1 MALNLDEIQALT
13 RDYWYP
19 RAYDNYFTSNV
30 LTYRMLR
37 DGKKLSG
44 GDKIRVPIYH
54 GGPHGGAFGVNT
66 TFNTARFDDH
76 NAARYDW
83 AKQYEPVTYNIND
96 KIKNAGPQAEV
107 DLVMNKL
114 DMAQKGIRDNMA
126 LEIYGDGTPTSPGTD
141 PITGLFAMI
150 NATTTTAYGE
160 LQEADIAEWK
170 PGAVT
175 LTTESLT
182 LPVMRRL
189 RTACEFG
196 DGPVDSP
203 TLFVT
208 TKALLD
214 TFRGLLQPQQRFG
227 SDDNIAKA
235 GFRNI
240 EFEGVP
246 VVADGKCTA
255 GLMFALNENYLDFQS
270 HQDFMFHHEPW
281 MRPTNQYM
289 YTMQIIWVGNLVCL
303 RRDAHGYH
311 SNLS

>member
-30 LTYRMLR
+30 LVYRLLR
-37 DGKKLSG
+37 EGKKLSG
-44 GDKIRVPIYH
+44 GEKIRVPIYY
-54 GGPHGGAFGVNT
+54 GGPHGGAFSASSTFDT
-66 TFNTARFDDH
+66 TRYDDH
-76 NAARYDW
+76 NAARFTW
-83 AKQYEPVTYNIND
+83 AKHYEPVTYNIND
-96 KIKNAGPQAEV
+96 KIQNAGPQAEV

-114 DMAQKGIRDNMA
+114 DMAQKGIRDGMA
-126 LEIYGDGTPTSPGTD
+126 AGVYGDGTGVAGTD
-141 PITGLFAMI
+141 PITGLRAMI
-150 NATTTTAYGE
+150 NSTTSTAYGE
-160 LQEADIAEWK
+160 LTEDDISEWS

-175 LTTESLT
+175 TTSESLT
-182 LPVMRRL
+182 LPVMRTL

-196 DGPVDSP
+196 DGPDDTPS
-203 TLFVT
+203 LFVT
-208 TKALLD
+208 TKTLLD
-214 TFRGLLQPQQRFG
+214 TFRGLLQPQQRFT
-227 SDDNIAKA
+227 DDKMAKA

-240 EFEGVP
+240 EFESVP
-246 VVADGKCTA
+246 VVGDGKCNS
-255 GLMFALNENYLDFQS
+255 GFMYSLNENYMDFQS

-289 YTMQIIWVGNLVCL
+289 YTMQILWVGNLVCL